1 MGSLNW
7 TEKNPDGMEG
17 LKSDMDPTR
26 DARKRL
32 AEELGKGEYDQG
44 LADQYYGE
52 RESGINSSFHN
63 ASRTAAANMGK
74 RGLGTSG
81 MAIGQQA
88 DMSFA
93 AAAQK
98 AAAKK
103 RAIDAAKDV
112 RRQGLMDEYGVWSDF
127 ADANATKA
135 KLAEQ
140 DAARDDAKFWSLVGL
155 GVGGGL

>member
-1 MGSLNW
+1 
-7 TEKNPDGMEG
+7 
-17 LKSDMDPTR
+17 
-26 DARKRL
+26 
-32 AEELGKGEYDQG
+32 
-44 LADQYYGE
+44 
-52 RESGINSSFHN
+52 
-63 ASRTAAANMGK
+63 MGK

-127 ADANATKA
+127 ADANAEKA
-135 KLAEQ
+135 KLRAQ
-140 DAARDDAKFWSLVGL
+140 DDAAAEDRFWSSVGL
-155 GVGGGL
+155 GIGAGI